1 MYTCR
6 WFVLCETVIY
16 DSGTNNLTLV
26 NTLSEVSSPTF
37 PSLFPKFGFAAR
49 MERHDATTGPLSLR
63 LVRSKE
69 SEPEVLLTVSRPTI
83 PERAQFFL
91 NFPAGVRLFAPG
103 VIEFRIEAKE
113 GDADWYVV
121 ASQTLDVRSVDAPTA
136 DTHAA
141 TPVDGPASS

>member
-6 WFVLCETVIY
+6 WFVLCETVIH

-63 LVRSKE
+63 LVRSKG
-69 SEPEVLLTVSRPTI
+69 SEHEVLLTVNRTTI
-83 PERAQFFL
+83 PDRAQFFM

-103 VIEFRIEAKE
+103 PIEFRIEAKE

-121 ASQTLDVRSVDAPTA
+121 ASQTLDVHSVDVPPA
-136 DTHAA
+136 DIHAA
-141 TPVDGPASS
+141 TPAEETASS